1 VVAVSVSNES
11 AIDREGRVDV
21 EISGWAVQ
29 SGFENFKERH
39 MLIVLR
45 RITWLGDVSH
55 RLAKFGILRLC

>member
-1 VVAVSVSNES
+1 MVAVSVSNEG

-29 SGFENFKERH
+29 SGFETFKERH

-45 RITWLGDVSH
+45 RVRSLWNVSH
-55 RLAKFGILRLC
+55 RLTKIGILRLF

>member
-1 VVAVSVSNES
+1 VVTVSVSNES

-21 EISGWAVQ
+21 EIAGRAVQ

-45 RITWLGDVSH
+45 GIRWL
-55 RLAKFGILRLC
+55 